1 MSELRIPIL
10 DLLPT
15 YLELKDELD
24 AAWQRVM
31 QGGWYIAGQALEE
44 FESNFAKFCG
54 VEHCIGVANGL
65 DALHLVLRAWAV
77 GPGDEVIVPSNTF
90 IASWL
95 AVTYAGATPVP
106 VEPDPLTHTIDCARI
121 EAAVT
126 SRTKVL
132 MPVHL
137 YGQPADMTAISA
149 LAKKHNLRVLEDSAQ
164 AHGATYAGRRAGSL
178 GAAAGWSFYP
188 GKNLGAFGDGGA
200 ITTDDPALA
209 HQLRGLRSYGSTKR
223 YHHDVQGFN
232 SRLDEL
238 QAALLQV
245 KLLHLP
251 QWNARRQAIA
261 AMYNEK
267 LQNIR
272 GLRLPGLVP
281 DAQHVWHLY
290 VIASDR
296 RDILAQKLRE
306 RGVGTLVHYPIPP
319 HRSGAYAASHGH
331 LHLPVADTLAA
342 EILSLPMG
350 PHLSLA
356 DAAFVADAVREI
368 QQESQQ

>member
-1 MSELRIPIL
+1 MTELRIPIL

-15 YLELKDELD
+15 YVELKDELD

-31 QGGWYIAGQALEE
+31 SGGWYIAGQALHE
-44 FESNFAKFCG
+44 FESDFAKFCG

-65 DALHLVLRAWAV
+65 DALHLVLRAWNV

-106 VEPDPLTHTIDCARI
+106 VEPDPRTHLIDCARI
-121 EAAVT
+121 EAAIT

-137 YGQPADMTAISA
+137 YGQPAEMAAINK

-164 AHGATYAGRRAGSL
+164 AHGATYAGKPAGSL
-178 GAAAGWSFYP
+178 GDAAGWSFYP

-200 ITTDDPALA
+200 ITTNDVALA
-209 HQLRGLRSYGSTKR
+209 QQLRGLRSYGSTQR
-223 YHHDVQGFN
+223 YHHDVKGFN

-238 QAALLQV
+238 QAALLHV
-245 KLLHLP
+245 KLRHLP

-261 AMYNEK
+261 ALYNEK
-267 LQNIR
+267 LQNIN
-272 GLRLPGLVP
+272 GLCLPELAE

-290 VIASDR
+290 VITSDA
-296 RDILAQKLRE
+296 RDELAARLLE
-306 RGVGTLVHYPIPP
+306 RGIGTLAHYPIPP
-319 HRSGAYAASHGH
+319 HKSGAYVHSHGH
-331 LHLPVADTLAA
+331 LQLPVAETLAA
-342 EILSLPMG
+342 QVLSLPIG
-350 PHLSLA
+350 PHLTLA
-356 DAAFVADAVREI
+356 DAAIVADAVREI
-368 QQESQQ
+368 QQSIR